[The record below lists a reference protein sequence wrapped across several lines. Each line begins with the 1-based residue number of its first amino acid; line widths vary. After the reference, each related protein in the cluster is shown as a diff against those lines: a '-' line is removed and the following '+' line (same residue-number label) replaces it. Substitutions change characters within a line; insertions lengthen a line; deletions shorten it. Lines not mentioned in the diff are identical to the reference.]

1 MQLPALMMRCFV
13 LELKVSFEMHFEHGH
28 EIGIGMDGCMD
39 PSSLEQN
46 VLARKIVVVVQKS
59 HILDA

>member
-1 MQLPALMMRCFV
+1 V